1 MNYKT
6 STNIIKQECFDTMK
20 NFTTKKVHKFKV
32 LTQINKLQKP
42 SQLQQNKKYWRF
54 QDAFVRHV
62 YEDIICHNQSWLV
75 FQFYGTLGFGS

>member
-32 LTQINKLQKP
+32 LTQINKLQKL
-42 SQLQQNKKYWRF
+42 SQLQQNKKY
-54 QDAFVRHV
+54 
-62 YEDIICHNQSWLV
+62 
-75 FQFYGTLGFGS
+75 